1 MMSICIS
8 TEQSITE
15 AVKHSSDLR
24 AGSSS
29 RPFMFWRS
37 LDLVHGP
44 PVRMSKKI
52 APQPVR
58 DASEARRKSGQER
71 RIASPDGKSASD
83 CWISL
88 CHVAE
93 TYFLLYNPIQL
104 FSSHRSISSL
114 VHSLTSGTCH
124 WTSLIS
130 LYFVWVYLY
139 ILYSLPFVTYLI
151 W

>member
-83 CWISL
+83 C
-88 CHVAE
+88 
-93 TYFLLYNPIQL
+93 
-104 FSSHRSISSL
+104 
-114 VHSLTSGTCH
+114 
-124 WTSLIS
+124 
-130 LYFVWVYLY
+130 
-139 ILYSLPFVTYLI
+139 
-151 W
+151 